1 MKMYNALE
9 MIGKIGVIIISPLL
23 VIGIIIGCLYVIVQ
37 LMILLGDALHTLGFR
52 RKHR

>member
-1 MKMYNALE
+1 MYNVLD
-9 MIGKIGVIIISPLL
+9 MIGKIGVIIIITLAI
-23 VIGIIIGCLYVIVQ
+23 IGAIIGCLYVIVQ